1 MKGRTSLM
9 DIILVSVIGYFVL
22 RSIKLLKNDP
32 NNASAESNV
41 MKMLE
46 KISDKIK

>member
-1 MKGRTSLM
+1 MKGRTSFM
-9 DIILVSVIGYFVL
+9 DIILVAVVGYFAL
-22 RSIKLLKNDP
+22 RAIKLLKNNP
-32 NNASAESNV
+32 NNTSAESNV